1 MIIEVSLD
9 TIKEY
14 IYIIRGKKVMLDR
27 DLAMFYGVSTKRLNE
42 AVKRN
47 LKRFPDDFMFS
58 LSREEIEVFSRSQFA
73 TLKRGENIKYAPLAF
88 TEQGIAMLS
97 SVLNSDRAIL
107 VNIQIIRIFTKLREM
122 IDTYK
127 ELREKVEELERNSEA
142 NFREIFNAIRQIIQQ
157 EEKPKGKIGFKVGEP
172 TP

>member
-1 MIIEVSLD
+1 MEEKQMIIEVSLD

-88 TEQGIAMLS
+88 TEQGTS
-97 SVLNSDRAIL
+97 GKSGRA
-107 VNIQIIRIFTKLREM
+107 
-122 IDTYK
+122 
-127 ELREKVEELERNSEA
+127 
-142 NFREIFNAIRQIIQQ
+142 
-157 EEKPKGKIGFKVGEP
+157 
-172 TP
+172 

>member
-1 MIIEVSLD
+1 MEENQTAEVSLD

-58 LSREEIEVFSRSQFA
+58 LSREGIEVFSRSQFA
-73 TLKRGENIKYAPLAF
+73 TLK
-88 TEQGIAMLS
+88 LS
-97 SVLNSDRAIL
+97 SFNLS
-107 VNIQIIRIFTKLREM
+107 QY
-122 IDTYK
+122 IDTIY
-127 ELREKVEELERNSEA
+127 
-142 NFREIFNAIRQIIQQ
+142 
-157 EEKPKGKIGFKVGEP
+157 
-172 TP
+172 